1 MEDGYAKKKDHGLS
15 DCDVAYGMRAGV
27 GAAAPAAAHPDLSGE
42 IASIVDLAHD
52 SSRRLRP
59 MLSELSLDAAAPSL
73 AAAVEKSRLMLRSGA
88 LEWDAHMPG
97 DIDGGISRQTI
108 LTGSLFVSESAENGS
123 MALRELSRRAV
134 DVALLDV
141 DMPVLDGLAAAKE
154 MARLYPSVAVVM
166 LTVFEHEESL
176 AKSLALNVRGF
187 LTKDIPSAQLAQ
199 LIKQAHAGYSV
210 FGPRPTSILADSYLN
225 SGKNDPKYDAFRE
238 RVERLPGYLRTTF
251 DLLIQALPNKTIA
264 KRLGLSEATVRSY
277 ISEIFTTL
285 EYTNR
290 GELTIT
296 AIKAGY

>member
-1 MEDGYAKKKDHGLS
+1 MSEPIRVLLADDDVIVREGLAGLLDRQDGI
-15 DCDVAYGMRAGV
+15 DVV
-27 GAAAPAAAHPDLSGE
+27 
-42 IASIVDLAHD
+42 
-52 SSRRLRP
+52 
-59 MLSELSLDAAAPSL
+59 
-73 AAAVEKSRLMLRSGA
+73 AV
-88 LEWDAHMPG
+88 
-97 DIDGGISRQTI
+97 
-108 LTGSLFVSESAENGS
+108 AENGS

-154 MARLYPSVAVVM
+154 MARLYPSVVVVM

-176 AKSLALNVRGF
+176 ARSLALNVRGF
-187 LTKDIPSAQLAQ
+187 LTKDIPSVQLAQ
-199 LIKQAHAGYSV
+199 LIRQAHAGYSV

-264 KRLGLSEATVRSY
+264 KRLGLSEATARSY

-285 EYTNR
+285 GYTNR

>member
-1 MEDGYAKKKDHGLS
+1 MSEPIRVLLADDDVIVREGLAGLLDRQDGI
-15 DCDVAYGMRAGV
+15 DVV
-27 GAAAPAAAHPDLSGE
+27 
-42 IASIVDLAHD
+42 
-52 SSRRLRP
+52 
-59 MLSELSLDAAAPSL
+59 
-73 AAAVEKSRLMLRSGA
+73 AV
-88 LEWDAHMPG
+88 
-97 DIDGGISRQTI
+97 
-108 LTGSLFVSESAENGS
+108 AENGS

-154 MARLYPSVAVVM
+154 MARLYPSVVVVM

-176 AKSLALNVRGF
+176 ARSLALNVRGF

-199 LIKQAHAGYSV
+199 LIRQAHAGYSV
-210 FGPRPTSILADSYLN
+210 FGPRPTGILADSYLN

-251 DLLIQALPNKTIA
+251 DLLPNKTIA

-285 EYTNR
+285 GYTNR

>member
-1 MEDGYAKKKDHGLS
+1 
-15 DCDVAYGMRAGV
+15 
-27 GAAAPAAAHPDLSGE
+27 
-42 IASIVDLAHD
+42 
-52 SSRRLRP
+52 
-59 MLSELSLDAAAPSL
+59 MLSELSLDAAAPRL
-73 AAAVEKSRLMLRSGA
+73 AAAVEEPRLMLRSGA

-108 LTGSLFVSESAENGS
+108 LTGSLFVSEPAANGS

-210 FGPRPTSILADSYLN
+210 FGPRLTSILADSYLN

-264 KRLGLSEATVRSY
+264 KKLGLSEATVRSY